1 MKLQGEDGGWWLCL
15 FRCSL
20 HSDKT
25 TSLLQ
30 GIQLGLQG
38 TGNINTD
45 KPSRSTPLGLPGDRL
60 HTRQTSLPMVP
71 ILKYTMRQTTPH
83 LKPFPGTLHRVHQG
97 DRPHKVWHASF
108 RQCELMRS
116 QCTIQFLI
124 IRRAVARID
133 WSVAYF
139 DLLLHIHCM
148 SSILP
153 TNGGC

>member
-1 MKLQGEDGGWWLCL
+1 MLNVTQNTRPSLYTYVKVWAWDYSQVRYAVPGFCCL
-15 FRCSL
+15 HANCIDL
-20 HSDKT
+20 HLRHSCMFAYSQTRRTFIFFKFT
-25 TSLLQ
+25 LLLPITKASLL
-30 GIQLGLQG
+30 
-38 TGNINTD
+38 
-45 KPSRSTPLGLPGDRL
+45 PVS
-60 HTRQTSLPMVP
+60 M
-71 ILKYTMRQTTPH
+71 TM
-83 LKPFPGTLHRVHQG
+83 FAFGQG